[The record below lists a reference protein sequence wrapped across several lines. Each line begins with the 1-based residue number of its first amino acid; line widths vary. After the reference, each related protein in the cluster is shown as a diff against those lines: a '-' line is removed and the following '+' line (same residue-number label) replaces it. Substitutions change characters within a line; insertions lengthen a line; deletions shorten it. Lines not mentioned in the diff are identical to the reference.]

1 MPKVKLN
8 RDIKQERI
16 EYRRNLIESK
26 AHFRGYRTQAALA
39 KALGR
44 DTSWLSRRIRGT
56 TPWELDDL
64 AELDKTLRFEA
75 NEFAQLAR
83 CK

>member
-26 AHFRGYRTQAALA
+26 AHSRGYRTQAALA
-39 KALGR
+39 DALGKG
-44 DTSWLSRRIRGT
+44 TSWLSRRIRGA
-56 TPWELDDL
+56 TPWELSDL
-64 AELDKTLRFEA
+64 TELDKTLRFEA
-75 NEFAQLAR
+75 DELAKLVR